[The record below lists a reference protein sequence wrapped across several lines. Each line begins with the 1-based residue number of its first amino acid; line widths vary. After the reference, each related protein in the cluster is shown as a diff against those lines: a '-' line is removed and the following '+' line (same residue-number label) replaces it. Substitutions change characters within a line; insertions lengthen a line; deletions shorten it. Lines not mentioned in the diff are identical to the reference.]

1 MDEYSSELVSRC
13 KPIFFQGFK
22 AIYDTAVSKS
32 KNKKYVLREFQEAL
46 ESIPNWN
53 SKIIENEYERF
64 KITTRCHWIDDLI
77 KAAFL
82 SLAKRMVRHRENTKM
97 IDLVIPHSPEF
108 IHKCYINIAREFWKK
123 PKIFFQKVSRDELKE
138 NLIEAHDIIA
148 SMIIETLRLEL
159 PYRDML
165 KNFLDKT
172 SHDETVDEYETEPN
186 TTFKSDLLLD
196 TPDESKDSSTSTSTD
211 DEVCEV
217 KSTDDEVC
225 EVKSPEDSKE
235 LIPVNEDTHSDRDSS
250 LETVVDVCDEIVLP
264 NGIHVDNDEITP
276 LEADEDPSVFK
287 ATEIE
292 PLEAD
297 EDPSVFKA
305 TEIEPLE
312 ADEDPSVFKETD
324 SDPLEEDVDPVVF
337 KATESEPLEADEDPS
352 VFKETDSDPL
362 EADVVPAVFN
372 ETESKPL
379 EEDVVPVVFKETVSD
394 PLEADVVPSIFKGT
408 ESEPLEADDEDTHT
422 IHEKVCL
429 ESEEESQAHEDSPIE
444 DTKEAYATTNTK
456 TVEIP
461 SKKKLYK
468 NSEKI
473 KKLLGIDISNN
484 KLESKYT
491 KDQLKKYLLLKSQN

>member
-159 PYRDML
+159 PYKDML

-172 SHDETVDEYETEPN
+172 SFDETVDEYETELN
-186 TTFKSDLLLD
+186 TPFKSDLLLD

-225 EVKSPEDSKE
+225 EVKSPEASKE
-235 LIPVNEDTHSDRDSS
+235 LIPVIEDTHSDQDSS

-276 LEADEDPSVFK
+276 LEADVDPSV
-287 ATEIE
+287 
-292 PLEAD
+292 
-297 EDPSVFKA
+297 
-305 TEIEPLE
+305 
-312 ADEDPSVFKETD
+312 
-324 SDPLEEDVDPVVF
+324 
-337 KATESEPLEADEDPS
+337 
-352 VFKETDSDPL
+352 
-362 EADVVPAVFN
+362 
-372 ETESKPL
+372 
-379 EEDVVPVVFKETVSD
+379 
-394 PLEADVVPSIFKGT
+394 FKGT
-408 ESEPLEADDEDTHT
+408 ESEPLDADDEDTHT

-429 ESEEESQAHEDSPIE
+429 ESEEYSQAHEDSPIE
-444 DTKEAYATTNTK
+444 DTKEAVATTNTK

>member
-159 PYRDML
+159 PYKDML

-172 SHDETVDEYETEPN
+172 SFDETVDEYETELN
-186 TTFKSDLLLD
+186 TPFKSDLLLD

-225 EVKSPEDSKE
+225 EVKSTDDEVCEVKSPEASKE
-235 LIPVNEDTHSDRDSS
+235 LIPVIEDTHSDQDSS

-264 NGIHVDNDEITP
+264 NGIHVDNDEITT
-276 LEADEDPSVFK
+276 LEADV
-287 ATEIE
+287 
-292 PLEAD
+292 
-297 EDPSVFKA
+297 
-305 TEIEPLE
+305 
-312 ADEDPSVFKETD
+312 DPSVFKE
-324 SDPLEEDVDPVVF
+324 
-337 KATESEPLEADEDPS
+337 TESEPLEAD
-352 VFKETDSDPL
+352 
-362 EADVVPAVFN
+362 
-372 ETESKPL
+372 
-379 EEDVVPVVFKETVSD
+379 VVPVV
-394 PLEADVVPSIFKGT
+394 FKGT

-422 IHEKVCL
+422 IHEKACL
-429 ESEEESQAHEDSPIE
+429 ESEEDSQAHEDSPIE
-444 DTKEAYATTNTK
+444 DTKEAVATTNTK